1 MSTSSKRMRPAR
13 GGDASGRGTAAT
25 RVDRIAQSLAERIRN
40 GELAAGTRLQSVRN
54 LAQQAGTSIQTVL
67 RAYDKLVAQ
76 GYLEARRGSG
86 FYVRYKER
94 VATAAEPSWLHA
106 KPAASD
112 WRRLLHADRP
122 YERRIGCGTL
132 PEAWLD
138 RPALAS
144 AIRAIGATSL
154 QSLAGYADPH
164 GYLPLR
170 QQLQLKLLEQGIE
183 ADPRQIVTCA
193 GAADALH
200 LFVWSHFHP
209 GTYVLLEDPAPFLHV
224 QRMLAS
230 GLEIVRVPRLA
241 DGPDIEAMREVCARH
256 RPRAF
261 FCSSLLHNPTSSSLS
276 PGKAF
281 QILQLA
287 EEFDLTVV
295 DDCTYADLLPSS
307 PLVQRVPLAALDQ
320 LRRVVHVGSF
330 SKTLAAGLRVGFL
343 AASPAC
349 VERIALHKSVGAIN
363 SPVLG
368 ERLVYHLLSQGK
380 YRHHCERL
388 QSRLHDCRERLIA
401 QLAARGFVPEPTA
414 SGMYLWL
421 SLGQGVNGKAIAQ
434 ALDRRGHIAAPAQD
448 VFSHSP
454 RNTSH
459 MRLNVAVACDNPVLD
474 ILAEEV
480 ASARQAGDGGTRTR
494 R

>member
-1 MSTSSKRMRPAR
+1 
-13 GGDASGRGTAAT
+13 
-25 RVDRIAQSLAERIRN
+25 VDRIAQSLAERIRS
-40 GELAAGTRLQSVRN
+40 GELAVGTRLQSVRS

-94 VATAAEPSWLHA
+94 TAARPVASWLRA
-106 KPAASD
+106 GPPASD
-112 WRRLLHADRP
+112 WRRLLHTDIP

-132 PEAWLD
+132 PEEWLD
-138 RPALAS
+138 GASLAS
-144 AIRAIGATSL
+144 AIRAIGATSTK
-154 QSLAGYADPH
+154 SLAGYADPH

-170 QQLQLKLLEQGIE
+170 QQLQLKLREHGIE
-183 ADPRQIVTCA
+183 AEPAQIVTCA

-200 LFVWSHFHP
+200 LYIWSHLHP
-209 GTYVLLEDPAPFLHV
+209 GTCVLLEDPAPFLHV

-230 GLEIVRVPRLA
+230 GLEIVRVPRLG
-241 DGPDIEAMREVCARH
+241 DGPDIEVMREACARY

-276 PGKAF
+276 PSKAF
-281 QILQLA
+281 QVLQLA
-287 EEFDLTVV
+287 EEFNLTVV
-295 DDCTYADLLPSS
+295 DDCTYADLLPPS
-307 PLVQRVPLAALDQ
+307 PLAQRVPLAALDQ
-320 LRRVVHVGSF
+320 LHRVVHIGSF

-388 QSRLHDCRERLIA
+388 QSRLHTCRERLLA
-401 QLAARGFVPEPTA
+401 QLAARGFAAESMA

-421 SLGQGVNGKAIAQ
+421 SLGQGVDGKTIAQ
-434 ALDRRGHIAAPAQD
+434 GLDRRGHIAAPAQD
-448 VFSHSP
+448 FFSHSP
-454 RNTSH
+454 VNAAY
-459 MRLNVAVACDNPVLD
+459 MRINVAVACDNPVLD
-474 ILAEEV
+474 LLAEEV
-480 ASARQAGDGGTRTR
+480 ALVHRAVPGPR
-494 R
+494 RGS